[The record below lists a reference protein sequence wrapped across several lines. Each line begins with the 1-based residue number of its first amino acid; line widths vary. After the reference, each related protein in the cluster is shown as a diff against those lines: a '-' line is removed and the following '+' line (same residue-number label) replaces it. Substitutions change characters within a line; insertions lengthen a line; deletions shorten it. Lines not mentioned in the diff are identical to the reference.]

1 MKKLFIL
8 GLLLI
13 LNACAGN
20 FNAEKLDIRKDC
32 TGNESNKTLVELFC
46 KKN

>member
-8 GLLLI
+8 SIFLT
-13 LNACAGN
+13 LNACVGN
-20 FNAEKLDIRKDC
+20 FNAEKFDIRKNC